1 MQYIFNLKDET
12 PSKKNSRVTNT
23 KTGRTF
29 PNKRFTQ
36 WHAQAL
42 KELKPQ
48 IINAGITEPLNEPI
62 ILTLIFTHGDKRRRD
77 SDNGASSICD
87 LMTDSGLIIDDNYS
101 IIPAIRILNRY
112 DKNNAHCKIIINTGY
127 NVNEEINNIYKMTF

>member
-1 MQYIFNLKDET
+1 MTYNFYLSNET

-36 WHAQAL
+36 WHASAL
-42 KELKPQ
+42 KELRPQ
-48 IINAGITEPLNEPI
+48 IIKAGIKEPI
-62 ILTLIFTHGDKRRRD
+62 EEPIELTLVFIHGDKRRRD

-87 LMTDSGLIIDDNYS
+87 LMTDSELIVDDNYN
-101 IIPAIRILNRY
+101 IIPVIHIYNRY
-112 DKNNAHCKIIINTGY
+112 EKNAARCEIIINDLIDK
-127 NVNEEINNIYKMTF
+127 N